1 MERLI
6 EERKK
11 NKEAKAAAIESAKK
25 WKAKAEEAKK
35 AAEKAAEE
43 AENEFK

>member
-1 MERLI
+1 M
-6 EERKK
+6 EERKR
-11 NKEAKAAAIESAKK
+11 NKEAKLAAFETAKK